1 MASKEYMSSNN
12 VSSLTLDDISIKYFT
27 SKMLGKYYVS
37 ERVVDKN

>member
-1 MASKEYMSSNN
+1 MSSNN

-27 SKMLGKYYVS
+27 SEMQGKYYVS